1 MRCLLLRVFY
11 SWRDVTRYEI
21 FPYHHFQP
29 FSTVLEGEWQA
40 PSPFKLND
48 VPSYP
53 TPSQE
58 LFPLHPF
65 DFPPLPHPTSV
76 LLLPR
81 VMELNFQIDTSWCMG
96 CSISASRFDTYSTFT
111 ATKRS
116 DKAAANVRQKKTAMR
131 GTWGGI

>member
-65 DFPPLPHPTSV
+65 DFPPSPHPLNSLV
-76 LLLPR
+76 LSMTRSLPTT
-81 VMELNFQIDTSWCMG
+81 VAPIVKKKEVPILKKG
-96 CSISASRFDTYSTFT
+96 AEGP
-111 ATKRS
+111 
-116 DKAAANVRQKKTAMR
+116 VRL
-131 GTWGGI
+131 